1 MIFKNKKALSL
12 VEIIIALVI
21 AVFAGI
27 PILIMV
33 SSSRKETAT
42 SINYLRAME
51 LANEAIEWV
60 NVTKFEDLDNL
71 NNILEESIVQETDSE
86 LVPGQIIATDTEYKR
101 WKGSNLLSKNLQYS
115 EQYVNAYFYRTI
127 EVTNIKGDDINNVKD
142 NLLKKVTVTV
152 KWSEGKKITNLNDDS
167 SDRRH
172 KIQLSVL
179 VINDE
184 NLTY

>member
-1 MIFKNKKALSL
+1 MMFKNKKALSL
-12 VEIIIALVI
+12 IEVLIAFTI
-21 AVFAGI
+21 AVLCGI
-27 PILIMV
+27 PILMMV
-33 SSSRKETAT
+33 SNSKKDTAT

-71 NNILEESIVQETDSE
+71 SNILDKSIVESYNSE
-86 LVPGQIIATDTEYKR
+86 LIPVQIGTAEAENKN
-101 WKGSNLLSKNLQYS
+101 WKDSNLFERNLSYS
-115 EQYVNAYFYRTI
+115 QDYVNACFYRTI
-127 EVTNIKGDDINNVKD
+127 DVKDVMADDKNNVAN

-152 KWSEGKKITNLNDDS
+152 KWSEGKTISDLNADS
-167 SDRRH
+167 DDRRH

-184 NLTY
+184 NLKY

>member
-12 VEIIIALVI
+12 VEIIIA
-21 AVFAGI
+21 FAIVVCSGI
-27 PILIMV
+27 PVLMMV
-33 SSSRKETAT
+33 SSSRKDTAT

-71 NNILEESIVQETDSE
+71 NDLLDKSIVESYKSD
-86 LVPGQIIATDTEYKR
+86 LIPGRIATCETEYDK
-101 WKGSNLLSKNLQYS
+101 WKKSDLLTQDLHYS
-115 EQYVNAYFYRTI
+115 EEYVKAYFYRTI
-127 EVTNIKGDDINNVKD
+127 EVKSIEADDQNNLRN

-152 KWSEGKKITNLNDDS
+152 KWNEGKEVSNIYEDLNERD
-167 SDRRH
+167 H
-172 KIQLSVL
+172 KVQLSVL

-184 NLTY
+184 NLEY